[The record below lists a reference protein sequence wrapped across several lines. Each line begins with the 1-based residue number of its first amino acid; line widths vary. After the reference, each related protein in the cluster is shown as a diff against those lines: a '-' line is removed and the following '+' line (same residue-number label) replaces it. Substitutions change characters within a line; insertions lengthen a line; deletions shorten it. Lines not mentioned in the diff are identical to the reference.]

1 MPLKVGTQQRHV
13 EHGHPPNTKKE
24 KKNEK
29 EKKRVDILIHTIP
42 DTIYV

>member
-24 KKNEK
+24 KKMK
-29 EKKRVDILIHTIP
+29 KKKREW
-42 DTIYV
+42 IY